1 VKRDLITVAR
11 ALTIA
16 LTGALILLSAGCF
29 GRDKRLIG
37 DWELVGEGKIEML
50 HLGADGNARAV
61 AMVYEQAAPAIIKL
75 RWKARKEML
84 ALWMEGTDFRMDFRY
99 QFEGE
104 DELTLRRPGEPDSH
118 YKRTR

>member
-1 VKRDLITVAR
+1 MKRDLITVAR

-16 LTGALILLSAGCF
+16 LTGAVILLSAGCF

-37 DWELVGEGKIEML
+37 YWELVGEGRINNL
-50 HLGADGNARAV
+50 HLAADGNARAV
-61 AMVYEQAAPAIIKL
+61 VTIYENAAPPTMKL

-84 ALWMEGTDFRMDFRY
+84 VLWMEGTDFRMEFRY

-104 DELTLRRPGEPDSH
+104 GELTLRRAGEPDSH